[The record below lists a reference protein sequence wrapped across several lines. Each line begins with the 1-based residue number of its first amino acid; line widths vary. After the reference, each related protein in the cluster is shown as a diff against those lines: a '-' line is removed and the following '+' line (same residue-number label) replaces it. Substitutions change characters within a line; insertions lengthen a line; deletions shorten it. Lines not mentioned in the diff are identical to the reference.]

1 VKNPFISLAKKTI
14 ETFIKT
20 GKILP
25 LPKNLPKKM
34 TSEKAG
40 TFVSLHKKDG
50 SLQGCIGT
58 FLPTKKNVA
67 EEVIYNSISAATQD
81 PRFPP
86 VTKKELPN
94 LVYSVDILS
103 QPKPTKKENLDPKK
117 YGLIVSTRDGRRGL
131 LLPDIPGVKT
141 VEEQIE
147 ICKRKAGIYP
157 SENVTLQ
164 TFTVERHG
172 QK

>member
-1 VKNPFISLAKKTI
+1 MKNPYIKLAKTTI
-14 ETFIKT
+14 ETYVKT
-20 GKILP
+20 GKKISPSDGLS
-25 LPKNLPKKM
+25 KKM
-34 TSEKAG
+34 LEKKAG
-40 TFVSLHKKDG
+40 VFVSIHKKNG

-67 EEVIYNSISAATQD
+67 EEIIYNSIVAAIQD

-103 QPKPTKKENLDPKK
+103 KPKLVKKENLNPKK
-117 YGLIVSTRDGRRGL
+117 YGLIVATKDGRRGL

-141 VEEQIE
+141 AEEQVQ
-147 ICKRKAGIYP
+147 ICKRKAGIG
-157 SENVTLQ
+157 SNETVTYQ
-164 TFTVERHG
+164 IFTVERHS

>member
-1 VKNPFISLAKKTI
+1 MKDLFISLAKKTI
-14 ETFIKT
+14 ETYIKT

-25 LPKNLPKKM
+25 LPKNLPEKM
-34 TSEKAG
+34 TTQRTG
-40 TFVSLHKKDG
+40 TFVSIHKKDG
-50 SLQGCIGT
+50 SLRGCIGT

-67 EEVIYNSISAATQD
+67 EEIIYNSISAATQD
-81 PRFPP
+81 PRFPS
-86 VTKKELPN
+86 VTEKELPN

-117 YGLIVSTRDGRRGL
+117 YGLIVATKDDRRGL

-147 ICKRKAGIYP
+147 ICKRKAGIGL
-157 SENVTLQ
+157 EEKIKLEI
-164 TFTVERHG
+164 FTVERHH
-172 QK
+172 